1 MAKNKRK
8 HKNTTRNDK
17 IKTTDTLA
25 IFIVGR
31 DQEVFLGEC
40 INECRKL
47 TSSIVYLDLASTDR
61 SIDIAKHKG
70 VKVALKDQPLDQ
82 LCTSQWIL
90 FLAPDEKPALQSGF
104 KLDHI
109 LNKDGSKEYSLLI
122 TNYIETDILESF
134 QWLGM
139 NDQYR
144 GIGDSAEIS
153 TIEVRLIHR
162 DYFTPFVKFMISRS
176 KDDIVSS
183 SSTLLPGIKILPCRK
198 MTMDKDNKEALK
210 DIDLEIKYLT
220 GELSSSPIKDEGMP
234 EFEDEFLIFSVLTK
248 KDVGRY
254 YKGLEMGFG
263 SERMYLTLLHYLGQ
277 FGRFKEALA
286 FFEAWKEKW
295 GAFDTTNPLKVAGIL
310 YANLFEMAKAISC
323 FEICMKSCQEGDLK
337 EVRSLLGK
345 AYLLQGRKEE
355 ALSCFKQAQELG
367 YDRFND
373 IIVQAVDTNEWKPA
387 TLTVC
392 MIAQNEESTIG
403 KALESV
409 SGIADEIIIVDTGST
424 DNTKEIISRFNA
436 KVIDMPWEH
445 DFSKARNVSLRGA
458 TCDYILCL
466 DADEY
471 IDPRERIKLALTK
484 RILPVKRDIAFRIT
498 VEEENEDEETAV
510 MLRLPDTSKPQYP
523 VRLFPTHEA
532 IRFEGMVF
540 ESVDTSLA
548 KEAIATE
555 PNELF
560 KITHLNSERKSR
572 NRRKEIAVRNT
583 YDSLHDSGIALTG
596 AMFYLNIDKPQE
608 ALLWLQKADLDNP
621 VMVAHIISLY
631 SMIGRSEDLGKIVD
645 KTLRKFPDSLEMIL
659 AKAEL
664 SFMEDRYEMV
674 SDILQS
680 RMETITL
687 TMESNNI
694 AKACYLLG
702 MALIEAGNK
711 DEGVQYLVKARE
723 EDMWNSRYKI
733 GGVYALVIC
742 GESEAAIGA
751 AADIIRDEHIDLSMS
766 IADFADMGILF
777 SQLSDHFMGENR
789 AEAASLCAKMVDY
802 IVENQMIHK
811 ADIEKMT
818 NYLNLWN
825 ESRKVPANA

>member
-1 MAKNKRK
+1 MKNKRK
-8 HKNTTRNDK
+8 HKKTTMNDK
-17 IKTTDTLA
+17 INITDKLS
-25 IFIVGR
+25 IFIIGK
-31 DQEVFLGEC
+31 DQEVFLEEC

-47 TSSIVYLDLASTDR
+47 TGSIVYLDLASTDQ
-61 SIDIAKHKG
+61 SIDIATQKG
-70 VKVALKDQPLDQ
+70 VKVAFKDQHMDH

-90 FLAPDEKPALQSGF
+90 FLTPDEKPVLQPDLQ
-104 KLDHI
+104 LDHT
-109 LNKDGSKEYSLLI
+109 LNKNGSKEYSLLV
-122 TNYIETDILESF
+122 TKNIEPDILESF
-134 QWLGM
+134 QWLKL
-139 NDQYR
+139 NNQYR
-144 GIGDSAEIS
+144 AIGDAAEIS

-183 SSTLLPGIKILPCRK
+183 SSKLLPGLKILPCRQ
-198 MTMDKDNKEALK
+198 TVMDNEKNENLK
-210 DIDLEIKYLT
+210 DIDLEIKYLK
-220 GELSSSPIKDEGMP
+220 GEISSSPKKDEGMP
-234 EFEDEFLIFSVLTK
+234 ELGDEYLSFSVLTK

-263 SERMYLTLLHYLGQ
+263 SERMYLTMLHYLGQ
-277 FGRFKEALA
+277 FGRFKEALD
-286 FFEAWKEKW
+286 FFEAWKKKW
-295 GAFDTTNPLKVAGIL
+295 GFFDTSNPFKVAGIL
-310 YANLFEMAKAISC
+310 YANLFEVDKAVSC
-323 FEICMKSCQEGDLK
+323 FEIYMKSCPEGDLK
-337 EVRSLLGK
+337 EVRSILGK
-345 AYLLQGRKEE
+345 TYLLQGKKEE
-355 ALSCFKQAQELG
+355 ALSCLKQALKLG

-409 SGIADEIIIVDTGST
+409 SGIADEIIVVDTGST
-424 DNTKEIISRFNA
+424 DNTKEIIRKFNA
-436 KVIDMPWEH
+436 KVIDIPWEH
-445 DFSKARNVSLRGA
+445 DFSKARNISLRGA

-484 RILPVKRDIAFRIT
+484 QILSVKRDVAFRIV
-498 VEEENEDEETAV
+498 VEEENEEEETAV
-510 MLRLPDTSKPQYP
+510 MLKLPFTSKRQYP
-523 VRLFPTHEA
+523 VRLFPTREA

-540 ESVDTSLA
+540 ESVETSLA
-548 KEAIATE
+548 KEAIAIK
-555 PNELF
+555 PNEIF
-560 KITHLNSERKSR
+560 KITHLNSDRKPR

-583 YDSLHDSGIALTG
+583 YDSLHDPGIALKG
-596 AMFYLNIDKPQE
+596 ALFYLNIDQPQE

-621 VMVAHIISLY
+621 LIVAKIISLY
-631 SMIGRSEDLGKIVD
+631 SMIGSAENLENIVD
-645 KTLRKFPDSLEMIL
+645 KTLNKFPDSLEMIL

-664 SFMEDRYEMV
+664 NFVEDRYEMV

-680 RMETITL
+680 RMETIKL

-702 MALIEAGNK
+702 MALIETGNQDK
-711 DEGVQYLVKARE
+711 GIQYLVEARD

-733 GGVYALVIC
+733 GGIYALVIS
-742 GESEAAIGA
+742 GEFEPAIGA
-751 AADIIRDEHIDLSMS
+751 AADIIRDEHIDLSMT

-777 SQLSDHFMGENR
+777 SKLHHHFMSENR
-789 AEAASLCAKMVDY
+789 TEAASLCAKTVDY
-802 IVENQMIHK
+802 IINNQMTQK

-818 NYLNLWN
+818 HYLNLSN
-825 ESRKVPANA
+825 ESKKVPANA